1 MDKRRGSSRAS
12 LPPSLPSSLQAA
24 CGTMPSVTFP
34 CMVYVGV
41 TGWGA
46 SGYSVALSGATRS
59 LTIGMPMPGF
69 AFAW

>member
-1 MDKRRGSSRAS
+1 
-12 LPPSLPSSLQAA
+12 
-24 CGTMPSVTFP
+24 MPSVTFP